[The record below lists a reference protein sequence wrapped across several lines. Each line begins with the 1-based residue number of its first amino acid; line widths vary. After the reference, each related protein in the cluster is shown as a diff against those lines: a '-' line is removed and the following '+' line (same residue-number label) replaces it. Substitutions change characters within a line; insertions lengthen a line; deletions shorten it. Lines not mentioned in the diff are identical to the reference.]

1 MIDLSVLDN
10 YLFELDFFSKSFIAQ
25 RVHKYGVESVL
36 KVQLGC
42 LDCTKKTSDGATV
55 QQTNGYS
62 YRNELSQTIYL
73 IQNHIKDEETRDWWL
88 ERVLKL
94 HEANLKWEVDNPPTP
109 AKYKRIKGERRRSEK
124 KETSAERKLK
134 AQAAKI
140 GKLSIKL
147 KPINGKE
154 NN

>member
-1 MIDLSVLDN
+1 MVNIEVLDN
-10 YLFELDFFSKSFIAQ
+10 YLLELDFFSKSFIEQ
-25 RVHKYGVESVL
+25 RVRKYGVDSVL
-36 KVQLGC
+36 KVQLEC
-42 LDCTKKTSDGATV
+42 LDCTKKTSTGATV

-73 IQNHIKDEETRDWWL
+73 IQNYVEGEELKDWWI

-109 AKYKRIKGERRRSEK
+109 AKYKRVKGERKPKEK
-124 KETSAERKLK
+124 KETAAERKLK

-140 GKLSIKL
+140 GKLSLKL
-147 KPINGKE
+147 KPKQ
-154 NN
+154 

>member
-1 MIDLSVLDN
+1 MIDLNVLDS
-10 YLFELDFFSKSFIAQ
+10 YLLELDFFSKSFIEQ
-25 RVHKYGVESVL
+25 RVRKYGVESVL
-36 KVQLGC
+36 KVQLEC
-42 LDCTKKTSDGATV
+42 LDCTKKTSNGATV

-73 IQNHIKDEETRDWWL
+73 IQNYVEGEELKDWWI

-109 AKYKRIKGERRRSEK
+109 AKYKRVKGERKPREK
-124 KETSAERKLK
+124 KETAAERKLK

-140 GKLSIKL
+140 GKLSLKL
-147 KPINGKE
+147 KPKQ
-154 NN
+154 